1 MSEAQTFACI
11 SVSSVLFYIILLHLH
26 VLGVDNVLCPQVL
39 ASSSFGCSATS
50 GVSFSTSYSLQWS
63 EFLLGMCFAFSAVA
77 LYSTCMQMHLCVF
90 AHINTL
96 LLLFSHAHQK
106 LNEAKYFR
114 LLHFHF
120 SFFFL
125 FAKLYANFSVLSLTW
140 RLILDSFV
148 LHFGI
153 AYVIAAAILKQ
164 KQQRERL
171 FHS

>member
-11 SVSSVLFYIILLHLH
+11 SVSSVLFYIILLYLH

-120 SFFFL
+120 SFF
-125 FAKLYANFSVLSLTW
+125 LS
-140 RLILDSFV
+140 FC
-148 LHFGI
+148 
-153 AYVIAAAILKQ
+153 
-164 KQQRERL
+164 
-171 FHS
+171 